1 MFTPANLPPLPS
13 HLNLRFPRMPA
24 PLAFALLETSRVV
37 VVVLFVVVLL
47 LFLFVVIVPL
57 LVHFLLPPRLLYS
70 AFCCCRVVAVAVV
83 TGAGGDDDGAR
94 GLPRVPY
101 LIPQLRKFSSKH
113 RVNSRC
119 RELDFTQLC
128 NAPGKTPI

>member
-37 VVVLFVVVLL
+37 VVVVLFVVVLL
-47 LFLFVVIVPL
+47 LFPFVVIVPL
-57 LVHFLLPPRLLYS
+57 LVRFLPPLLLYF

-101 LIPQLRKFSSKH
+101 LIPQLRKFSSKS
-113 RVNSRC
+113 RVNSRYL
-119 RELDFTQLC
+119 ELDFTQLC
-128 NAPGKTPI
+128 NAPGKPPI